1 VPMLVVK
8 MTNSDVPPK
17 AVLTITAA
25 RVFAF
30 LFVLLTIPPLA
41 AQPSTQQDWQRM
53 YDACVAGVGPVF
65 QKKGIGPEF
74 ASRVCVCIRD
84 GLQKT
89 AASEMNTKY
98 EGIQKGCIQ
107 SLLTGQALLSETDWS
122 PEGIAASKSDC
133 NNKPPIEVSASFKDA
148 FCSCIA
154 ENTARS
160 VRRREFLLLDAAI
173 RTKGMGRL
181 DPEETK
187 ILTKA
192 LEAINYCSIKIL
204 GR

>member
-1 VPMLVVK
+1 MHKFL
-8 MTNSDVPPK
+8 
-17 AVLTITAA
+17 I
-25 RVFAF
+25 AF
-30 LFVLLTIPPLA
+30 LFALLSIPPLA

-53 YDACVAGVGPVF
+53 YDACVAGAGPVF
-65 QKKGIGPEF
+65 QKKGVGPEI
-74 ASRVCVCIRD
+74 APRICLCIRD
-84 GLQKT
+84 ELQKT
-89 AASEMNTKY
+89 PAAEMNTKY
-98 EGIQKGCIQ
+98 EGIQNGCIQ
-107 SLLTGQALLSETDWS
+107 SVFRGQSQLDLTDWA
-122 PEGIAASKSDC
+122 PEAIAASKSDC
-133 NNKPPIEVSASFKDA
+133 INKPPIEMAASFKDA

-160 VRRREFLLLDAAI
+160 VRRRDFLLLDAAI
-173 RTKGMGRL
+173 RTKGIHRL